1 MMDLPK
7 LDARL
12 AALAGLVR
20 PGVRVADIGTD
31 HGYLISWLAASGKIP
46 GGCACDIHKK
56 PLENAAFSLS
66 QYGIADRVEL
76 ILCDGL
82 QGVSPS
88 QCEDIIIAGMG
99 GDTIWGIL
107 ADVPWTR
114 CNRYQFLLQPMT
126 KQEKLR
132 KALYQNGF
140 ILTKEI
146 AVASGN
152 FCYCIMVSRY
162 TGQKQEITADF
173 AWGGLLKEEP
183 SPEACVYIKHVC
195 KRLETRLAGLRQSGE
210 FSAEADECRQALSIL
225 DRQR

>member
-46 GGCACDIHKK
+46 AGCACDIHKK
-56 PLENAAFSLS
+56 PLEKAAFSLS

-88 QCEDIIIAGMG
+88 
-99 GDTIWGIL
+99 
-107 ADVPWTR
+107 
-114 CNRYQFLLQPMT
+114 
-126 KQEKLR
+126 
-132 KALYQNGF
+132 
-140 ILTKEI
+140 
-146 AVASGN
+146 
-152 FCYCIMVSRY
+152 
-162 TGQKQEITADF
+162 
-173 AWGGLLKEEP
+173 
-183 SPEACVYIKHVC
+183 
-195 KRLETRLAGLRQSGE
+195 
-210 FSAEADECRQALSIL
+210 
-225 DRQR
+225 